1 MRRRALAALLAAP
14 LLLAACGGISPLRHR
29 FEVGEDPYVLFAA
42 DGPEGAGD
50 LYVVGPGGGRVVQV
64 TFSPVDESAPALAPA
79 GDVVAFLRRARADS
93 VPQPWLL
100 NLVNGA
106 ERKVPLPPGA
116 GAPERLAWGV
126 GGRELAIRTAR
137 GVWVTPAPPAPLAL
151 REAGAAERP
160 GLDHGDRTVRRWA
173 ARRQVHRRARSRN
186 AHGGRPLTRLAV
198 GSDHHAAV
206 GEPASRYQTQ
216 PPGHRTRKIPSTAIR
231 VNRIERPSQGRC
243 TSAQHRAIHRDQPE
257 PILAGGCIEYG
268 PNRITEALQNRT
280 SRDNRAATERVV
292 EDHRD
297 CRGRMPASGEPP

>member
-160 GLDHGDRTVRRWA
+160 GLDSLFLVRIGPAGFARADRCADGAGLCAYLADGRVSVLRDSAQGPARWGDDSVAYLVRGAIEVRPLRGGS
-173 ARRQVHRRARSRN
+173 ARRLELDGA
-186 AHGGRPLTRLAV
+186 
-198 GSDHHAAV
+198 
-206 GEPASRYQTQ
+206 
-216 PPGHRTRKIPSTAIR
+216 PPGVREL
-231 VNRIERPSQGRC
+231 NYF
-243 TSAQHRAIHRDQPE
+243 
-257 PILAGGCIEYG
+257 GGV
-268 PNRITEALQNRT
+268 P
-280 SRDNRAATERVV
+280 
-292 EDHRD
+292 
-297 CRGRMPASGEPP
+297 RGRR